1 MERLRAS
8 ATLAKKSQKAT
19 HTRLTLLIQKVTKYK
34 FTCTFCMRTN
44 DSLEDYTDPIDD
56 VIYEMLLPT
65 LLGQLEP

>member
-1 MERLRAS
+1 
-8 ATLAKKSQKAT
+8 
-19 HTRLTLLIQKVTKYK
+19 
-34 FTCTFCMRTN
+34 MRTN